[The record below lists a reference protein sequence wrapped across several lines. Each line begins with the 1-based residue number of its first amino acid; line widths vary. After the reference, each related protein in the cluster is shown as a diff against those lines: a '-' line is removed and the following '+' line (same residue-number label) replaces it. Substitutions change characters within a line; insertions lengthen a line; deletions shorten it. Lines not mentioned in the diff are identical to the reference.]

1 MAEFEKFTSD
11 LKLLAAK
18 TTDPNVQASIF
29 RKLIKKVEVSTTG
42 IAIHY
47 HVGDHH
53 YEKEFGRAMA
63 KNIGES
69 DAESSS
75 QGSVGVKPAGP
86 FFISRPLAK
95 YHCRGGGASDSDFFI
110 VGGSNSLTNGR
121 GCRTRTCDF
130 SVMSRAL

>member
-1 MAEFEKFTSD
+1 ME
-11 LKLLAAK
+11 
-18 TTDPNVQASIF
+18 ASIC

-53 YEKEFGRAMA
+53 YEKEFGRATEQSMGEESQA
-63 KNIGES
+63 K
-69 DAESSS
+69 SSS

-95 YHCRGGGASDSDFFI
+95 YHRSGAKDSGVDFFKNN
-110 VGGSNSLTNGR
+110 GSNSLTNGR
-121 GCRTRTCDF
+121 GF
-130 SVMSRAL
+130 GE